1 MINGEDKIKCMPIA
15 DAHMMKISFRFLFAA
30 QSSRCH
36 SAEESQEEE
45 ASYVCRS
52 QRAQEQLAGGDSEQ
66 EFVRRYAATFGGK
79 RPLPKL

>member
-1 MINGEDKIKCMPIA
+1 MPTA
-15 DAHMMKISFRFLFAA
+15 DAHMMKILFRFLFAA

-36 SAEESQEEE
+36 SAEESQEEEEE